1 MTNKTRLVRY
11 ILDKKNEE
19 DIRYIQKLVVYSKE
33 LDDRGD
39 KDNPESILFSLPS
52 DFFSFSN
59 ISGVFTKGECTV
71 TDFTMW
77 EAKNENPHELL
88 ADSFNKPDFDFRE
101 TFYTIGEDSVRVYK
115 SGFDVDTV
123 YLTYYR
129 YPKEVD
135 IEGYIKSD
143 GSNSTDID
151 PELDDKLIGIILNM
165 IEKQFALNESE
176 YGRYQIDSNNV
187 QSPL

>member
-1 MTNKTRLVRY
+1 M
-11 ILDKKNEE
+11 
-19 DIRYIQKLVVYSKE
+19 
-33 LDDRGD
+33 
-39 KDNPESILFSLPS
+39 FSLPS